1 MNSIKEK
8 IVKLLLPVL
17 VGMVVDT
24 LMKMGPEKAKEFA
37 DKILDLGESLIEKSE
52 TQVDDAL
59 LPIIGA
65 IRTAF
70 DIPDND

>member
-1 MNSIKEK
+1 MDKIKEQL
-8 IVKLLLPVL
+8 IKLLLPL
-17 VGMVVDT
+17 IINMMIDM
-24 LMKMGPEKAKEFA
+24 LLKMGPDKAKEFA